1 MTSDYSR
8 QEMMAIATGRE
19 IRDGDLALFG
29 VGRSMLDG
37 YFT

>member
-1 MTSDYSR
+1 MIPS
-8 QEMMAIATGRE
+8 ATGRE
-19 IRDGDLALFG
+19 SRDGDLALFG